1 MSEPFFIVGS
11 ARSGTTLLRM
21 LFNAHPDIAVP
32 PESRFIVELRPD
44 HDPVEV
50 ESFLAGLTGHGRF
63 AYWEISTDQI
73 RKEIGDRS
81 SVSYREAIEAVYR
94 AYARA
99 QGKSRWGDKTPRY
112 VEHVEFLASLWPG
125 ARFVHVVRDGRDVAL
140 SYGDLPFGP
149 KTVAKAAQLWAARVS
164 AGRRNGRALGDRYLE
179 IRYEDLVNDLETTTR
194 TLCDFVEVEFDPAML
209 DYPERA
215 QSAVLARAERYNPRV
230 MEKPVRKARSWPDQ
244 MPTFQVEVFEAVVG
258 DVLSELGYPRRYPRP
273 GTRARLAARAGLAG
287 VPLGRLGRTG
297 PRNPGNEEENP
308 PRPAQRP
315 GPLLRRMLKPVRM
328 RMRKR
333 RHRRFLA
340 LLEPLPRPL
349 RILDVGGAQRFWEG
363 VDFVGRDD
371 AEITLL
377 NLSPVDVRHEGFT
390 YALGDARDMG
400 QFGDDEFEVVFSNSV
415 IEHVG
420 GLGDQRKMAEEIR
433 RVGIRYF
440 VQTPNRR
447 FPIEPHTFFPFF
459 QFLPVGARV
468 FLLRHLPLV
477 YGGRIRDPEQARER
491 VEGIRLLTFKELRDL
506 FPGASI
512 ERERVLG
519 FTKSFMVHG
528 GFGPQR

>member
-21 LFNAHPDIAVP
+21 LFNAHPDIAVH

-215 QSAVLARAERYNPRV
+215 QSAVLAARARNHMRRRELGLRGHRRSLTAELGRSSVQLQEMIGSPRANSSLSRRPRRRRRHERPA
-230 MEKPVRKARSWPDQ
+230 PVRRQERHGLPAAAGDQ
-244 MPTFQVEVFEAVVG
+244 PSLIQ
-258 DVLSELGYPRRYPRP
+258 
-273 GTRARLAARAGLAG
+273 
-287 VPLGRLGRTG
+287 LGRYT
-297 PRNPGNEEENP
+297 
-308 PRPAQRP
+308 
-315 GPLLRRMLKPVRM
+315 
-328 RMRKR
+328 
-333 RHRRFLA
+333 
-340 LLEPLPRPL
+340 
-349 RILDVGGAQRFWEG
+349 
-363 VDFVGRDD
+363 
-371 AEITLL
+371 T
-377 NLSPVDVRHEGFT
+377 
-390 YALGDARDMG
+390 
-400 QFGDDEFEVVFSNSV
+400 
-415 IEHVG
+415 
-420 GLGDQRKMAEEIR
+420 
-433 RVGIRYF
+433 
-440 VQTPNRR
+440 
-447 FPIEPHTFFPFF
+447 
-459 QFLPVGARV
+459 
-468 FLLRHLPLV
+468 
-477 YGGRIRDPEQARER
+477 
-491 VEGIRLLTFKELRDL
+491 
-506 FPGASI
+506 
-512 ERERVLG
+512 
-519 FTKSFMVHG
+519 
-528 GFGPQR
+528 